1 MNDTERPIPSL
12 HGERVLIRSIAAADV
27 DRLRAIHATPE
38 VARWWN
44 EPTAE
49 FPADADETETRLTIE
64 LDGDVV
70 GMIQFGEE
78 PEPDYRHAWIDLF
91 LGPEHLGRGLGVD
104 AVCTL
109 ARHLIDERG
118 HHRITID
125 PATDNTRA
133 IRCYEKAGFGR
144 VGVMRRAWRNPAG
157 EWRDLLLME
166 LIHDG
171 SNLDAEC
178 DTT

>member
-1 MNDTERPIPSL
+1 MNDTERSIPPL
-12 HGERVLIRSIAAADV
+12 RGERVVIRPIATPDIH
-27 DRLRAIHATPE
+27 RLREIHASAE

-44 EPTAE
+44 EPTAD
-49 FPADADETETRLTIE
+49 FPYDTDETETRLTIDLRGE
-64 LDGDVV
+64 VV

-91 LGPEHLGRGLGVD
+91 LGPGHLGQGLGAD
-104 AVCTL
+104 AVRTV
-109 ARHLIDERG
+109 ARYLIEARG

-133 IRCYEKAGFGR
+133 IRCYEKAGFER
-144 VGVMRRAWRNPAG
+144 VGVMRRAWRNSKG

-166 LIHDG
+166 LVT
-171 SNLDAEC
+171 NRP
-178 DTT
+178 